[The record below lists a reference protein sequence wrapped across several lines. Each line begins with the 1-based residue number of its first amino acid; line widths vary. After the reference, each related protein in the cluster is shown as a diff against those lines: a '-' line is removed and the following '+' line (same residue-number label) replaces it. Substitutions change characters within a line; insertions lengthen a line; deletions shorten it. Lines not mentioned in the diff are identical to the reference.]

1 MEEVSPFDLHAAFLR
16 RAQSDIR
23 SFLEAFAETLEQSL
37 PGRVEVRRKKDYFF
51 GKAQHVVGITIHLGT
66 NRFVLENSE
75 KGLRLSRSSE
85 VRGVVL
91 KSEELPLP
99 EWLAGLNKE
108 LGALSAGMD
117 EAQAALHDFLMS

>member
-16 RAQSDIR
+16 RAQTDIR
-23 SFLEAFAETLEQSL
+23 SFLEAFAQTMEQSL
-37 PGRVEVRRKKDYFF
+37 PGRVEVRRKKDSLF
-51 GKAQHVVGITIHLGT
+51 GKTQHVVGISIHLGAT
-66 NRFVLENSE
+66 RFVLENSE
-75 KGLRLSRSSE
+75 KGLRPIRSSE

-99 EWLAGLNKE
+99 EWLTGLNKE

-117 EAQAALHDFLMS
+117 DAQAALHDFLMS